1 MYHLKSEKIN
11 YGINIPTTIEE
22 VKGYMSVLTSELNIP
37 EHYAVVGIAY
47 KTTLSDIA
55 IEIRKTSKIENVVSV
70 LPIIVK
76 VNTQDDNLKTLLE
89 PGSIP
94 ILSSAD
100 IEMGTRF
107 NSGTRASKSA
117 LFEYFSQDDE
127 LRTEC
132 FKRSYKGNVKD
143 KGGDIDNI
151 EEVTKDNYS
160 PIYCIDFK
168 IIPISAIKGVRGLKA
183 IHDPA
188 LC

>member
-11 YGINIPTTIEE
+11 YGINLPTTVAE
-22 VKGYMSVLTSELNIP
+22 VKGYMSLLTGELNIP

-76 VNTQDDNLKTLLE
+76 VNTEDDKIKTLLE

-117 LFEYFSQDDE
+117 LFEYFAQDDE

-132 FKRSYKGNVKD
+132 FKRSYKGNVMD
-143 KGGDIDNI
+143 KGGDINNI
-151 EEVTKDNYS
+151 EEVTKDNYT

-168 IIPISAIKGVRGLKA
+168 IIPISAIKGVRGLNA

>member
-11 YGINIPTTIEE
+11 YGINIPTNIDE
-22 VKGYMSVLTSELNIP
+22 VKQYMSVLTEELNIP
-37 EHYAVVGIAY
+37 EHYAVIGIAY

-55 IEIRKTSKIENVVSV
+55 IEIRKTAKMENVVSV
-70 LPIIVK
+70 LPIIIK
-76 VNTQDDNLKTLLE
+76 INTKDDDIKTLLE
-89 PGSIP
+89 PGYIP

-107 NSGTRASKSA
+107 NSGTKASKGA
-117 LFEYFSQDDE
+117 LFEYFAQDDE

-143 KGGDIDNI
+143 KGGDVDNI
-151 EEVTKDNYS
+151 EEVTKDNYT

-168 IIPISAIKGVRGLKA
+168 IIPISAIKGVRGLKP

-188 LC
+188 WC